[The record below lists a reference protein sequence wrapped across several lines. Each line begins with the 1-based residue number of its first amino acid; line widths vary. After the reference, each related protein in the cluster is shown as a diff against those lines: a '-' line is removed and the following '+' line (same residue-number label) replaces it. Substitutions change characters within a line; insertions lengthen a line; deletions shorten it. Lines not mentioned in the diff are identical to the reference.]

1 MSLKEYLKLQMEEN
15 GVSEEALRYYVSE
28 VL

>member
-15 GVSEEALRYYVSE
+15 GVSEEAL
-28 VL
+28 